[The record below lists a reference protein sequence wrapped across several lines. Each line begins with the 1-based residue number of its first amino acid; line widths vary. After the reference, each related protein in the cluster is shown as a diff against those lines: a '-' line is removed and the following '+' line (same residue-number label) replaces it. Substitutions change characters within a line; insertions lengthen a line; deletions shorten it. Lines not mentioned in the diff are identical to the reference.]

1 MNLPEYDA
9 LLQRSRTAALLLWAM
24 LTFFFLAIVFSF
36 SDWRLF
42 VFNPEELPL
51 TDASAVNAMPHDYV
65 LAWLFQGWEWF
76 LNTLSVQGLILAAD
90 AAAWRTAGVPLTWI
104 FLALGAALFPFLF
117 WKGIRLWALM
127 SRLRWQDHE
136 SDRRREEAKAALEE
150 TQVALT
156 AILVDPAAQEYAEDL
171 RSASKKIREAIDG
184 L

>member
-1 MNLPEYDA
+1 
-9 LLQRSRTAALLLWAM
+9 
-24 LTFFFLAIVFSF
+24 
-36 SDWRLF
+36 
-42 VFNPEELPL
+42 
-51 TDASAVNAMPHDYV
+51 
-65 LAWLFQGWEWF
+65 
-76 LNTLSVQGLILAAD
+76 
-90 AAAWRTAGVPLTWI
+90 
-104 FLALGAALFPFLF
+104 
-117 WKGIRLWALM
+117 M